1 MHCRPFIF
9 VFCALILWITTGC
22 SDSRTNVERGN
33 AAKELYFGLGTEPAT
48 IDPHLATGLTE
59 LNVMVALFE
68 GLATIDAATGAIRP
82 GVAESWDI
90 SEDGLKYTFH
100 FDPMARWSNGDPVT
114 AQDFLFAFERIL
126 SPALGAPYAYM
137 LYPMRGAKAF
147 NQGEL
152 KDFSQVG
159 ASAPNPATLIIEL
172 EAATPYF
179 LSLLTHNTW
188 WPVHPPTILK
198 YGGMTDRI
206 SQWTKAGNFV
216 GNGPFA
222 LKHWRLNSSI
232 FAERNPYYRAP
243 EEVGLNGIHFLPI
256 EMNAEE
262 RAFRAGYL
270 HITSSVPIHRI
281 DWYREHMPQSMRF
294 DTALG
299 VYYYMLNT
307 ERPPLDNPLVRKALA
322 YSINREE
329 LTEHIL
335 KAGQKPAYH
344 FTPPNTGGYNT
355 QAKLP
360 YDPELARQ
368 LLAEAGY
375 PNGAGFPTFE
385 LLYNTSESH
394 RTLAVAI
401 QQMWK
406 KELGIEVS
414 LYNQEWK
421 AYLST
426 RQAGNFDILR
436 AAWFGD
442 YDDPNTFLSLGES
455 DNGNNHTNW
464 NHPEYD
470 ALIQQAA
477 QTLDPKAR
485 KDIFQQAETILIEQ
499 MPVIPIYFY
508 VTSKL
513 IDDSVQGWY
522 SNILDYHPYQA
533 IRLGTGDEERRTS
546 NVERPTSNLE

>member
-1 MHCRPFIF
+1 MYYRPLIFASCTLFIAMMLGCR
-9 VFCALILWITTGC
+9 
-22 SDSRTNVERGN
+22 DSQTNVERGN
-33 AAKELYFGLGTEPAT
+33 AAQELYFGLGTEPAT

-59 LNVMVALFE
+59 LNVMLALFE
-68 GLATIDAATGAIRP
+68 GLATIDPASGAIRP
-82 GVAESWDI
+82 GVAQSWDI
-90 SEDGLKYTFH
+90 SQDGLQYTFH
-100 FDPMARWSNGDPVT
+100 LDAQARWSNGDPVT
-114 AQDFLFAFERIL
+114 AHDFLFAFERIL
-126 SPALGAPYAYM
+126 SPELGAPYAYM

-147 NQGEL
+147 NQGQII
-152 KDFSQVG
+152 DFSQVG
-159 ASAPNPATLIIEL
+159 AVAPDSSTLTIQL

-198 YGGMTDRI
+198 HGGMTQRI
-206 SQWTKAGNFV
+206 SQWTKSENFV
-216 GNGPFA
+216 GNGPFQ
-222 LKHWRLNSSI
+222 LEHWRLNSSI
-232 FAERNPYYRAP
+232 FAPRNPYYRSAK
-243 EEVGLNGIHFLPI
+243 EVALNGIHFLPI

-270 HITSSVPIHRI
+270 HITSSVPTHRI
-281 DWYREHMPQSMRF
+281 DWYRQQMPQNLRV
-294 DTALG
+294 DTALA

-307 ERPPLDNPLVRKALA
+307 ERPPLDNPLVRKALS
-322 YSINREE
+322 YSINREA

-335 KAGQKPAYH
+335 KAGQKPAYN
-344 FTPPNTGGYNT
+344 FTPPNTGGYSAT
-355 QAKLP
+355 AQLP
-360 YDPELARQ
+360 YDPELARK
-368 LLAEAGY
+368 LLDDAGY
-375 PNGAGFPTFE
+375 PDGAGFPTFE

-406 KELGIEVS
+406 EELGIEIS

-421 AYLST
+421 AYLAT

-442 YDDPNTFLSLGES
+442 YDDPNTFLSLAES

-464 NHPEYD
+464 KHIEYD
-470 ALIQQAA
+470 GLIQQAA
-477 QTLDPKAR
+477 QTLDPQAR
-485 KDIFQQAETILIEQ
+485 KAIFQQAESILIEH
-499 MPVIPIYFY
+499 MPVIPLYFY

-513 IDDSVQGWY
+513 IHQSVQGWH

-533 IRLGTGDEERRTS
+533 ISL
-546 NVERPTSNLE
+546 RP

>member
-1 MHCRPFIF
+1 MNCRPLILL
-9 VFCALILWITTGC
+9 FCALSLVGHPGC
-22 SDSRTNVERGN
+22 SDSRSNVERGN
-33 AAKELYFGLGTEPAT
+33 AANELYIGLGTEPSAL
-48 IDPHLATGLTE
+48 DPQITTGLTE
-59 LNVMVALFE
+59 LYVMVALFE
-68 GLATIDAATGAIRP
+68 GLATIDAATGEIRP
-82 GVAESWDI
+82 GVAQSWEI
-90 SEDGLKYTFH
+90 SEDGLRYIFH
-100 FDPMARWSNGDPVT
+100 FDPKARWSNGAPVT
-114 AQDFLFAFERIL
+114 AQDFLFSFERIL

-147 NQGEL
+147 NRGEL
-152 KDFSQVG
+152 KDFSEVG
-159 ASAPNPATLIIEL
+159 ARAPDPATLIIEL
-172 EAATPYF
+172 ETATPYF

-198 YGGMTDRI
+198 HGTMTTRI
-206 SQWTKAGNFV
+206 SEWTKAKNFV
-216 GNGPFA
+216 GNGPFT

-232 FAERNPYYRAP
+232 YAQRNPYYRAP
-243 EEVGLNGIHFLPI
+243 ETVGLNGIHFLPI
-256 EMNAEE
+256 EMDAEE

-281 DWYREHMPQSMRF
+281 DWYRAHMPERMRF

-307 ERPPLDNPLVRKALA
+307 ERPPLDDPRVRQALA

-335 KAGQKPAYH
+335 KAGQKPAYN
-344 FTPPNTGGYNT
+344 FTPPNTGGYNA

-360 YDPELARQ
+360 YDPERARQ

-375 PNGAGFPTFE
+375 PGGQDFPTFE

-406 KELGIEVS
+406 RELGIDVS

-421 AYLST
+421 AYLAT

-464 NHPEYD
+464 RSPEYD
-470 ALIQQAA
+470 ALLQQAA
-477 QTLDPKAR
+477 RTLDPEAR
-485 KDIFQQAETILIEQ
+485 RAIFQKAEALLIEA

-513 IDDSVQGWY
+513 IDPSVQGWY
-522 SNILDYHPYQA
+522 PNILDYHPYQA
-533 IRLGTGDEERRTS
+533 ITLQT
-546 NVERPTSNLE
+546 P